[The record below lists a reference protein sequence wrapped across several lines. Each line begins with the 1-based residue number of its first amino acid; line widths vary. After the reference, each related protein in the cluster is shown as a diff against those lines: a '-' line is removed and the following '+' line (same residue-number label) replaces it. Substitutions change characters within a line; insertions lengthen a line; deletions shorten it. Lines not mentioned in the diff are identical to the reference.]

1 MKHTYCVACEST
13 DNLQHHHLLPRIKGG
28 TDESSNL
35 ITLCGFCHGIYHNLN
50 FRDHSHLTKIGL
62 QKAKDKGVVLG
73 RGDKLEVAKAAKDFA
88 LTIIPYLE
96 KYKKHQGKGKNLSL
110 NAYAKLL
117 NEDDIHTRNGGHWQ
131 ATQIHRL
138 IGYAGRH
145 DLTNGKKKAVA

>member
-50 FRDHSHLTKIGL
+50 FRDHRHLTKLGL

-73 RGDKLEVAKAAKDFA
+73 RGDKKQVAAAAKDFA

-96 KYKKHQGKGKNLSL
+96 KYKKQHGKNFSY
-110 NAYAKLL
+110 NGYAKLL
-117 NEDDIHTRNGGHWQ
+117 NKNDIYARNGGLWHSKQ
-131 ATQIHRL
+131 VYRVIEYT
-138 IGYAGRH
+138 GRH
-145 DLTNGKKKAVA
+145 DLTNEKKEAIV